1 MYLVRVGARAVGHP
15 PTRGGTKWDNSS
27 ARRQKSLFSSKG
39 HHSGSQTHSPR
50 HWERQNSKMRPENCP
65 CDCMRG
71 SVVSDSETPWTVACL
86 SPLSMGFSGRNTGV
100 HCCCLLEGTFPTNPG
115 IKPTSPVSPA
125 LTSGF
130 FTTTPPEKPLRLFFH
145 YMAKGI
151 HNGIT
156 LLINRPSNRVVLWM
170 GLT

>member
-1 MYLVRVGARAVGHP
+1 MDCSLPVSSVHGILRQEYWSALLLP
-15 PTRGGTKWDNSS
+15 SRGD
-27 ARRQKSLFSSKG
+27 L
-39 HHSGSQTHSPR
+39 P
-50 HWERQNSKMRPENCP
+50 
-65 CDCMRG
+65 
-71 SVVSDSETPWTVACL
+71 
-86 SPLSMGFSGRNTGV
+86 
-100 HCCCLLEGTFPTNPG
+100 NPG